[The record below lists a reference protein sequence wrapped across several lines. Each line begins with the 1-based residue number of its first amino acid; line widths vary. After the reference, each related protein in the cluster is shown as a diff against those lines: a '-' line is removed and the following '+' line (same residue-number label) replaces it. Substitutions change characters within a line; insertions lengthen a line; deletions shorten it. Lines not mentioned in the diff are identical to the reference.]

1 MDWFLYDRGL
11 HHERVNLEFDWVL
24 LEERES
30 WDITVKGILHTEYKF
45 CKICKDSFQES
56 TF

>member
-1 MDWFLYDRGL
+1 MDWFLFDRGL

-30 WDITVKGILHTEYKF
+30 WDITVKGILHAEYKF